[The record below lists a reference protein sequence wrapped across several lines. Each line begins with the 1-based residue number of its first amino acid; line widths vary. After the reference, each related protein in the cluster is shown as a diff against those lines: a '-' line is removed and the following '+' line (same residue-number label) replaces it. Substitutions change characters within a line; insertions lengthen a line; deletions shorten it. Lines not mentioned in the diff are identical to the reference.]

1 MIMKLLNEIHQYDIM
16 MFNRLFNARLHP
28 VLARKNKY
36 FSKTGDG
43 HFYLC
48 LLVWTYWQEGDA
60 SYFFQAMLL
69 GFAIE
74 RPIYFVSTN
83 GFKRN
88 RPESALNDFQ
98 RVIKPPDH
106 FSFPSGHTSAAF
118 MMAVICGF
126 FYPSIF
132 LLLLCWASLVGFSR
146 VALGVHFPADTVVG
160 MSLGISTALISLKV
174 VLQ

>member
-1 MIMKLLNEIHQYDIM
+1 MIMKLQNEIHQYDIM
-16 MFNRLFNARLHP
+16 MFNRLINARLHP
-28 VLARKNKY
+28 VLAKISKY
-36 FSKTGDG
+36 ISKTGDG

-48 LLVWTYWQEGDA
+48 LLVWAYWQESDT
-60 SYFFQAMLL
+60 SPFFQAILL

-74 RPIYFVSTN
+74 RPIYFVSKN

-98 RVIKPPDH
+98 GVIKPSDQ

-118 MMAVICGF
+118 MVAVLCGV

-160 MSLGISTALISLKV
+160 MSLGVSTALISLGI
-174 VLQ
+174 VL